1 MAANYSNNYIF
12 NATIAQLVPVIR
24 DRAFAN
30 ELNIEMKSENPMPNG
45 VWYRFHHGVT
55 FTSWGEKITI
65 TLTPASPTATN
76 VHIKSECGMPTQV
89 IDWGKNKQVV
99 CNVYECMERN
109 YQRYIST
116 APPVQ
121 QGQIPTPAPIATAP
135 APIATAPVQES
146 PAPTANKFCTNCGA
160 PIHTEANFCGGCGTK
175 LR

>member
-12 NATIAQLVPVIR
+12 NATIAQLVPLLR
-24 DRAFAN
+24 DPAFAG

-45 VWYRFHHGVT
+45 VWYRFHHGVS

-109 YQRYIST
+109 LHKFLNFT
-116 APPVQ
+116 PPTQ
-121 QGQIPTPAPIATAP
+121 PEQTPSPAPMPVSSAP
-135 APIATAPVQES
+135 APSVKT
-146 PAPTANKFCTNCGA
+146 FCTSCGA
-160 PIHTEANFCGGCGTK
+160 KLPPEANFCGSCGSK
-175 LR
+175 QR

>member
-12 NATIAQLVPVIR
+12 NATIAQLVPLLR

-45 VWYRFHHGVT
+45 VWYRFHHGVS

-65 TLTPASPTATN
+65 TLTPASPATTN

-109 YQRYIST
+109 IQRFLSYT
-116 APPVQ
+116 PPTRPE
-121 QGQIPTPAPIATAP
+121 QIPTPAPPSVAP
-135 APIATAPVQES
+135 VTAPVTPKS
-146 PAPTANKFCTNCGA
+146 APIGKSFCTNCGA
-160 PIHTEANFCGGCGTK
+160 QLHPEAIFCGNCGSK
-175 LR
+175 QR